1 MRLKKE
7 SGEGETSDDAHMDI
21 KIPKCTVFEKKISVI
36 KNSIRKRREIQ
47 PFPCFAM
54 ILTYGYLTSKAPKMH
69 SV

>member
-54 ILTYGYLTSKAPKMH
+54 ILTKLHMDI
-69 SV
+69 